1 MSNNSSQEQEPLI
14 EIRNLEFGLDEQ
26 SKDRGKIPGLSLP
39 YLSISPGHIYAL
51 VGGSGCGKSL
61 LLSLLST
68 FPPGTWKKP
77 KQPENFSFFWFGEK
91 FSERDFGSAGKYSSK
106 MRSVL
111 DKSQG
116 NIWYVPQHLPISRAD
131 SVSVEKTLFEIVRA
145 TNPEKSLKEILDVA
159 EKFFDKLN
167 KKSGSRFFDWD
178 KEQHES
184 VRKLSG
190 GERKRFEVCARL
202 IALNLFNQDGKALFL
217 LDEPTAG
224 LDPVRSR
231 YFFEFI
237 KNISA
242 EDEDVAFVI
251 ATHDLQFLDTYAD
264 EIISI
269 RRDDIDDETT
279 THLDESKTCC
289 EIFCGK
295 IGDYKKV
302 FGGERGNAKTVLEIF
317 ERNNRR
323 ENGKNAESAGA
334 LQKRWKKQMPE
345 IFNYQQ

>member
-1 MSNNSSQEQEPLI
+1 MGNSSQKQKPII
-14 EIRNLEFGLDEQ
+14 EIRNLEFGFDEK
-26 SKDRGKIPGLSLP
+26 SKGRSKIPGLSLP
-39 YLSISPGHIYAL
+39 YLSISPGRIHAL

-68 FPPGTWKKP
+68 FPPKTWVKP
-77 KQPENFSFFWFGEK
+77 RHPEILSFSWFGEK
-91 FSERDFGSAGKYSSK
+91 FSEHDFGFAGKYSSK
-106 MRSVL
+106 MRSAL
-111 DKSQG
+111 NKSQG

-145 TNPEKSLKEILDVA
+145 TNPNKSPKEVCNAA
-159 EKFFDKLN
+159 ETFFDKLN

-178 KEQHES
+178 KERHEP

-202 IALNLFNQDGKALFL
+202 IALELFNQDGKALFL

-237 KNISA
+237 KNISK
-242 EDEDVAFVI
+242 EDKDVAFVI
-251 ATHDLQFLDTYAD
+251 ATHDLQFLDDYAD

-269 RRDDIDDETT
+269 RRDDEDDETT
-279 THLDESKTCC
+279 THLKEDKTCC
-289 EIFCGK
+289 EIFCGNV
-295 IGDYKKV
+295 GDYKKV
-302 FGGERGNAKTVLEIF
+302 FGGESGNTKTILEIF

-334 LQKRWKKQMPE
+334 LQKRWERQMPE
-345 IFNYQQ
+345 IFSCQQ